1 MVDTKKLSDLNLYYI
16 HGYLSSPNSTKGVL
30 FKEKLNAKPINYRDC
45 EPEDLIISDCVKRIN
60 ETIID
65 DDNIT
70 LIGSSLGGLLAA
82 KTALINNSVEKI
94 ILLNPAIIPP
104 SFNIKKIHDMP
115 PRILS
120 EMQDSKLFEQK
131 ISSEIFIILGTEDET
146 VPNSW
151 GVFFA
156 SVHEA
161 IVKFLHDDH
170 SFSYNINQLPKI
182 IGKYLNK
189 SIN

>member
-1 MVDTKKLSDLNLYYI
+1 MVETKKQSDLKLYYI
-16 HGYLSSPNSTKGVL
+16 HGYLSSPISTKGVL

-60 ETIID
+60 ETIKD

-82 KTALINNSVEKI
+82 KTALINTSVKRI

-104 SFNIKKIHDMP
+104 SFDIKKIQDMSL
-115 PRILS
+115 RILS
-120 EMQDSKLFEQK
+120 EMQDPKLFKQE
-131 ISSEIFIILGTEDET
+131 ISSEIIIILGTEDET

-151 GVFFA
+151 GVLFA
-156 SVHEA
+156 SVQEA
-161 IVKFLHDDH
+161 TVKFLHDDH
-170 SFSYNINQLPKI
+170 SFSYKINQLPKI